1 MVTPSPFFLTSMIN
15 TWTFLASQH
24 FRWTSVY
31 YLLHTRTS
39 IFIFIPQLWT
49 ISLKYFICPL
59 TCFGPAHYS
68 ITLSFQEFLFES
80 CDENWRLPTIP
91 KKSIYQSKN
100 INYTLIFMNS
110 KFLDATAKENCFN
123 KSVKSADLIPS
134 TEKGYR

>member
-1 MVTPSPFFLTSMIN
+1 MTVELHGHSISLFLNFYDQYLNFSRLPTLPMNLRLLLITHANLHFF
-15 TWTFLASQH
+15 F
-24 FRWTSVY
+24 
-31 YLLHTRTS
+31 
-39 IFIFIPQLWT
+39 FIPQLWT

-59 TCFGPAHYS
+59 TCFEPAHYS

-80 CDENWRLPTIP
+80 CDKNWRLPTIP

-123 KSVKSADLIPS
+123 KSV
-134 TEKGYR
+134 